1 MSVVEILA
9 VGAHPDDVE
18 LGCGGLLLAM
28 AARGY
33 RFAILDVTAG
43 EAGSR
48 GTREERAREAKAA
61 ADTLGASAREC
72 LGLPDG
78 RVRPTDGAIR
88 LAVEAI
94 RKWRPKLIVSMDPGD
109 KHPDHAATATLI
121 EQAAFLAALT
131 RFEADGEPHRVRRVI
146 RYSRHPWFRPSFVV
160 DISDFVE
167 RKLEAIRCYESQFTR
182 QVEGARTP
190 ISEPGFLDDLKA
202 LWRVH
207 GMGIGAHYAEP
218 FAMDGVP
225 AVPDPIAALC
235 EERRDIR

>member
-1 MSVVEILA
+1 VSVVEILA

-28 AARGY
+28 QARGY

-48 GTREERAREAKAA
+48 GSREVRAREAKAA
-61 ADTLGASAREC
+61 ADILGASAREC
-72 LGLPDG
+72 LDLPDG
-78 RVRPTDGAIR
+78 RVRPTEGALR
-88 LAVEAI
+88 LAVGAI
-94 RKWRPKLIVSMDPGD
+94 RKWRPKLIVSMDSGD
-109 KHPDHAATATLI
+109 KHPDHAATATLM
-121 EQAAFLAALT
+121 ERAAFLAALS
-131 RFEADGEPHRVRRVI
+131 RFEADGEPHRARRVI

-182 QVEGARTP
+182 QEQGARTP
-190 ISEPGFLDDLKA
+190 ISAPGFEDDLKA

-207 GMGIGAHYAEP
+207 GMGIGALYAEP
-218 FAMDGVP
+218 FAMDETP
-225 AVPDPIAALC
+225 AIPDPVAALC
-235 EERRDIR
+235 EERRDIE